1 MDLNRV
7 AVAVEVVERGSFT
20 AAAATLGLPKS
31 SVSRSVAQLEHDLGV
46 TLLRRTTR
54 KLALT
59 DAGKQWYE
67 RARHALCELEEAS
80 ALVSRGEREPT
91 GLVRLTAPPD
101 MGPVLAPV
109 LVSFAERYPH
119 VHVELLLTSRRLDL
133 IDDGVD
139 LALRAGQLEDSSLVA
154 RKLLSTDMALYST
167 PAYLER
173 RGRPRKP
180 SDLAKHDC
188 VLFRAVHGRATWEL
202 ESASTSARV
211 DVTGLLSADDMAFV
225 LDAVLAGGGIG
236 LLPEI
241 RCRPLVEDQ
250 RLERVLPAW
259 SFAGAAF
266 YLVHAGSRYMPHR
279 VELLR
284 DFLTE
289 RLAKCVEVN
298 ANGRRAR
305 AR

>member
-20 AAAATLGLPKS
+20 AAAAALGLPKS

-67 RARHALCELEEAS
+67 RASRALAELDEAS
-80 ALVSRGEREPT
+80 ALVSRGERAPH
-91 GLVRLTAPPD
+91 GQVRLTAPPD
-101 MGPVLAPV
+101 MGSVLAPV
-109 LVSFAERYPH
+109 VVAFVERYPH

-133 IDDGVD
+133 IEDNVD
-139 LALRAGQLEDSSLVA
+139 LALRAGNLEDSTLVG
-154 RKLLSTDMALYST
+154 RKLLSTDLALYGA

-180 SDLAKHDC
+180 ADLAKHAC
-188 VLFRAVHGRATWEL
+188 VLFRGVHGRVTWTL
-202 ESASTSARV
+202 HNGNARARV
-211 DVTGLLSADDMAFV
+211 DVAGPIGADDMGFV
-225 LDAVLAGGGIG
+225 LDAVLAGAGIG

-241 RCRPLVEDQ
+241 RCPDLIAEQ
-250 RLERVLPAW
+250 RVERVLPAW
-259 SFAGAAF
+259 SFPGGAF
-266 YLVHAGSRYMPHR
+266 HLVHAGSRYLPHR

-289 RLAKCVEVN
+289 RLATCVQVN
-298 ANGRRAR
+298 ASGRRSR